1 MIDIT
6 ININYRKT
14 LELYGNVH
22 KTVFEACLNFLEYT
36 KEFIRLKHYGEG
48 RFCEDTHVTVQ

>member
-1 MIDIT
+1 MGVYVIT
-6 ININYRKT
+6 F
-14 LELYGNVH
+14 ELYDNVH
-22 KTVFEACLNFLEYT
+22 KTVFGACLNFLEYT